1 MSAAGVSTMNKKAPW
16 QDELEAE
23 AEDFKP
29 LTADEVQ
36 AWRRRNPPVSV
47 WRIVWGQVAVG
58 VLVAVLAWWISGQ
71 ARMGWSAAYG
81 ALCVV
86 IPAVVFARGVT
97 RGGPAAGAGSAM
109 TRLFGWEL
117 VKLVLSVAMMAAA
130 PRLVRDLSWLAL
142 LVGMVVVM
150 KTYWIALLVR
160 SGVRKTEV

>member
-1 MSAAGVSTMNKKAPW
+1 MKKNAPW

-23 AEDFKP
+23 EEDFKP
-29 LTADEVQ
+29 LSPEEAQ
-36 AWRRRNPPVSV
+36 AWRRRNPSLSV
-47 WRIVWGQVAVG
+47 WRIVLGQVAVG

-71 ARMGWSAAYG
+71 ARVGWSAAYG

-86 IPAVVFARGVT
+86 VPAVVFARGVT

-109 TRLFGWEL
+109 TRLFVREF
-117 VKLVLSVAMMAAA
+117 VKLVLCVAMIAAA
-130 PRLVRDLSWLAL
+130 PSLVKDQSWLAL
-142 LVGMVVVM
+142 LAGMVVVM

>member
-1 MSAAGVSTMNKKAPW
+1 MKKNAPW

-23 AEDFKP
+23 EEDFKP
-29 LTADEVQ
+29 LTFEQAQ
-36 AWRRRNPPVSV
+36 AWRRRNPALSV
-47 WRIVWGQVAVG
+47 WRIVLGQIVVG
-58 VLVAVLAWWISGQ
+58 VLVALLAWGISGQ

-86 IPAVVFARGVT
+86 VPAVIFARGVT
-97 RGGPAAGAGSAM
+97 RGGPAAGAGAAM

-117 VKLVLSVAMMAAA
+117 VKLVLCVVMMAAA

-142 LVGMVVVM
+142 LAGMVVVM